1 MLHRTLR
8 PLFGPTRAG
17 SLRFTSLPHRGY
29 VGGPAC
35 TVSGCLE
42 KALPSSSRWLLWTI
56 WLGYV
61 IQFARRSPR
70 FHLTAVKGLCGEITV
85 LLARDVME
93 PVPPADM
100 KTGFYSPYFI
110 VPKKGGGWR
119 PILDLRVLN
128 WASFRS
134 RDSRRSASSGAS
146 VPEIGLQRLTWRT
159 RTSLSQSFRTTGH
172 SCGLRLKDG
181 HISTRSCPSGCP
193 CHPVSSWKLW
203 RQPLFPWENRA
214 FAFSTT
220 STTGS
225 YCLSLRTSCANTGT
239 WCSRTSASWAF
250 GSTGKRANSP
260 RRRGS
265 LFSGWNWIRSIRKH
279 ASRRNVLSRCWTAWM
294 RSRAGPRSHWNNFR
308 KTWGIWQLRRQ
319 WRRWGCF
326 IWDRFNTGSMAESR
340 GGRGNAALTGSKS
353 HRPAAKPSPRGQTFR
368 FSGQECPWNRFLGML
383 WFTRMPPPPAG
394 APRSTGLQCRGFGR
408 GLQLHWHIS
417 CLELLAVHLALN
429 RLKRRLQGKHVLV
442 RTDTL
447 WPLHTST
454 DKVVYASVATRPPPP
469 PMESEASEFASCH
482 SHSGLAQPGCHEL
495 RSLES
500 GDSIP
505 RRPSLLRDFSLP
517 VVYSL
522 TEETLGTE
530 CTGTQL
536 AAGPPQVCV
545 PPVSLL
551 AQTLCKIREVEEQV
565 LLVAPYWPT
574 RTWFPELMLLV
585 TAPPWQIPLR

>member
-1 MLHRTLR
+1 
-8 PLFGPTRAG
+8 
-17 SLRFTSLPHRGY
+17 
-29 VGGPAC
+29 
-35 TVSGCLE
+35 
-42 KALPSSSRWLLWTI
+42 
-56 WLGYV
+56 
-61 IQFARRSPR
+61 
-70 FHLTAVKGLCGEITV
+70 
-85 LLARDVME
+85 ME

-159 RTSLSQSFRTTGH
+159 CTSLSQSFRTTGH

-181 HISTRSCPSGCP
+181 HISTRSCPSSCP
-193 CHPVSSWKLW
+193 CHPVSSRKLW

-225 YCLSLRTSCANTGT
+225 CCLSLRTSCANTGT
-239 WCSRTSASWAF
+239 WCSCTLASWAF

-265 LFSGWNWIRSIRKH
+265 LFSVWNWIRSIRQH

-308 KTWGIWQLRRQ
+308 GSWGIWQLRRQ

-368 FSGQECPWNRFLGML
+368 FSGQECPWNRSLGML

-394 APRSTGLQCRGFGR
+394 APRSTGLQCRVWTGPPTALAHKLPR
-408 GLQLHWHIS
+408 VA
-417 CLELLAVHLALN
+417 AVHLPLN
-429 RLKRRLQGKHVLV
+429 RLKRRLQGKHVLI
-442 RTDTL
+442 RMDTL

-454 DKVVYASVATRPPPP
+454 DKVVYASVACRNLPATSSYGVRSIWGRFVPFTFRAC
-469 PMESEASEFASCH
+469 ST
-482 SHSGLAQPGCHEL
+482 GQPTSCHEL
-495 RSLES
+495 RSPES

-545 PPVSLL
+545 SPSEHSRTDTVQDQGGRGAGLARGAVLAHSDLVPRTDAPRDSPSL
-551 AQTLCKIREVEEQV
+551 ADSSEVGSTDSETGR
-565 LLVAPYWPT
+565 LMAPAS
-574 RTWFPELMLLV
+574 R
-585 TAPPWQIPLR
+585 PLET